1 MCDQPGI
8 QTRPGGALFPIPTT
22 RLPFSIQRRIFLA
35 QRGIG
40 NRLPFCDSP
49 DSGHR
54 WDFSAAVVML
64 RPSAKQNRAWAAN
77 SLAGGPPVAGL

>member
-1 MCDQPGI
+1 VINRVSRPDQRVLYFASPPRGGRFHI
-8 QTRPGGALFPIPTT
+8 QMRM
-22 RLPFSIQRRIFLA
+22 FLA
-35 QRGIG
+35 RQGIG

-54 WDFSAAVVML
+54 WDFSAAVDML
-64 RPSAKQNRAWAAN
+64 RPSAKQNRAWAEN